1 MRFNLFILLVVA
13 KILSI
18 RKINEDDIDFYLNPN
33 ISNHIPEPSKIK
45 DSLEDINE
53 MFYANLLASVIKHC
67 IETSQKLNDDIKV
80 LIERI

>member
-1 MRFNLFILLVVA
+1 MEKNNSDLFNMKVSLTDTSQIAIHLDY
-13 KILSI
+13 IQ
-18 RKINEDDIDFYLNPN
+18 
-33 ISNHIPEPSKIK
+33 PSKIK
-45 DSLEDINE
+45 DSLENINE

>member
-1 MRFNLFILLVVA
+1 MEKSNSDLFNMKVSLTDTSQIAIHLDY
-13 KILSI
+13 IQ
-18 RKINEDDIDFYLNPN
+18 
-33 ISNHIPEPSKIK
+33 PSKIK

-67 IETSQKLNDDIKV
+67 IETSQKLNDDINV

>member
-1 MRFNLFILLVVA
+1 MEKSNSDLFNMKVSLTDTSQIAIHLDY
-13 KILSI
+13 IQ
-18 RKINEDDIDFYLNPN
+18 
-33 ISNHIPEPSKIK
+33 PSKIK

-53 MFYANLLASVIKHC
+53 MFYANLLASVVKHC

>member
-1 MRFNLFILLVVA
+1 MEKSNSDLFNMKVSLTDTSQIAIHFDYIQ
-13 KILSI
+13 
-18 RKINEDDIDFYLNPN
+18 
-33 ISNHIPEPSKIK
+33 PSKIK

>member
-1 MRFNLFILLVVA
+1 MTVSLTDTSQIAIHLDY
-13 KILSI
+13 IQ
-18 RKINEDDIDFYLNPN
+18 
-33 ISNHIPEPSKIK
+33 PSKIK